1 MENGDLR
8 ITGTSDTYLN
18 GGYFNPEA
26 MIGFL
31 NRAAEEAVGAGYSGL
46 RVSGEMT
53 WAFGANLG
61 DNRLIEY
68 EAKLNG
74 FLAAKAAAIICQY
87 NRNRLPATVMA
98 GVFRTHPLVVHG
110 GNLWKNPYFL
120 PSDESGEP
128 DQSMREIERLLA
140 NIHTWNEAPQAL
152 KKGEERF
159 RMAFAHAAVGMAM
172 LEPDGRILEANPAYC
187 AITGF
192 TDEELRGIRVQS
204 ITHPDDLP
212 AYTDLMSRLLNGE
225 TPAFALEK
233 RYIRRDGQ
241 ILWDQQVVSISAPDD
256 PAGKSREMIL
266 VSQDITDRKRAEI
279 ERRRLASVVEKA
291 PDFIGISDLEL
302 NVLFVNQ
309 AGQELVGLNG
319 MEEVRTTKLG
329 DYFFAE
335 DRDHVVQKI
344 LPEVLEKGTW
354 SGELRLRHFRT
365 GQAIPVMAY
374 EVFRI
379 DNPETGQPMNFAAV
393 VRDITER
400 KLAEQE
406 QQRSFEQLRALAAR
420 LQSVREEERTR
431 VAREIH
437 DELGQAL
444 TAIKLELACLIGD
457 LPTDQQ
463 QSTRTHSVFKLVDE
477 TIHTVRRISSELRPG
492 MLDDLGLVAA
502 IEWASEE
509 FEARTGTKCRLDL
522 PEDDIV
528 TDQERA
534 TALFRIFQETLTNVA
549 RHANATTINVRLTKG
564 NGDLLLE
571 VQDNGKGVS
580 LQDLSAGKSMGIV
593 GMRERA
599 LLLGGELIIT
609 GAPGEGTTVRV
620 RIPEARRKE
629 PG

>member
-1 MENGDLR
+1 
-8 ITGTSDTYLN
+8 
-18 GGYFNPEA
+18 
-26 MIGFL
+26 
-31 NRAAEEAVGAGYSGL
+31 
-46 RVSGEMT
+46 
-53 WAFGANLG
+53 
-61 DNRLIEY
+61 
-68 EAKLNG
+68 
-74 FLAAKAAAIICQY
+74 
-87 NRNRLPATVMA
+87 
-98 GVFRTHPLVVHG
+98 
-110 GNLWKNPYFL
+110 
-120 PSDESGEP
+120 
-128 DQSMREIERLLA
+128 
-140 NIHTWNEAPQAL
+140 
-152 KKGEERF
+152 
-159 RMAFAHAAVGMAM
+159 
-172 LEPDGRILEANPAYC
+172 
-187 AITGF
+187 
-192 TDEELRGIRVQS
+192 
-204 ITHPDDLP
+204 
-212 AYTDLMSRLLNGE
+212 
-225 TPAFALEK
+225 
-233 RYIRRDGQ
+233 
-241 ILWDQQVVSISAPDD
+241 
-256 PAGKSREMIL
+256 
-266 VSQDITDRKRAEI
+266 
-279 ERRRLASVVEKA
+279 
-291 PDFIGISDLEL
+291 
-302 NVLFVNQ
+302 
-309 AGQELVGLNG
+309 
-319 MEEVRTTKLG
+319 
-329 DYFFAE
+329 
-335 DRDHVVQKI
+335 
-344 LPEVLEKGTW
+344 
-354 SGELRLRHFRT
+354 
-365 GQAIPVMAY
+365 
-374 EVFRI
+374 
-379 DNPETGQPMNFAAV
+379 MNFAAV

-444 TAIKLELACLIGD
+444 TAIKLELASLIGD

-522 PEDDIV
+522 PEDDIA

-549 RHANATTINVRLTKG
+549 RHANATTINVRLTKE

-580 LQDLSAGKSMGIV
+580 GQDLSAGKSMGIV

-609 GAPGEGTTVRV
+609 GARGEGTTVRV